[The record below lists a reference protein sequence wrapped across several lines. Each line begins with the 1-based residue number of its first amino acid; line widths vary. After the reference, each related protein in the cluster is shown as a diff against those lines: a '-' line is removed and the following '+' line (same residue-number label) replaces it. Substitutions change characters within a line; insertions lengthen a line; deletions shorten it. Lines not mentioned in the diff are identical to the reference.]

1 MTDNKEIKI
10 QFAPGAFDTFDGT
23 QEELDALMEE
33 IHKMFE
39 GKSMEEIAE
48 ISRPISDEDFD
59 EFPDDVKLQLMRGHD
74 ETEELPNEHKRKLQ

>member
-10 QFAPGAFDTFDGT
+10 QIAPGAFDTFDGT

-48 ISRPISDEDFD
+48 LSRPISDEDFD
-59 EFPDDVKLQLMRGHD
+59 ELPDDVKLQLIRGHD
-74 ETEELPNEHKRKLQ
+74 DSEELPDEYKRKLQ

>member
-59 EFPDDVKLQLMRGHD
+59 EFSDDVKLQLMRGYD
-74 ETEELPNEHKRKLQ
+74 DTEELPNDYKRKLQ